1 MNSPLPTHGIPKT
14 ALDARGRLNEL
25 VEQGRK
31 RASPVVDRIMA
42 RVPDDALV
50 RADRMSFEAPGDYVT
65 ATVGEV
71 TWRLHR
77 NALDQLSGRVGLP
90 AGYVR
95 YLLDCDDPNGDDA
108 WRRELLETVLIEHA
122 RHSGSRFLIRSSE
135 GEARAVLSDKYR
147 RLDSRPLL
155 DAFVGA
161 CMEVGAVPFEGM
173 SSDLSASVRVVLPE
187 VFEPVPGEALV
198 LGLSWSNSDYG
209 TRAYSLST
217 FVLRLVCLNGM
228 VGSNRLKQVHL
239 GGRLPEHLEFSEK
252 TYELDTSTMVSATR
266 DVVTASLG
274 RTAVEEQLATVRAAH
289 SAEVD
294 WSSAWRRLSRE
305 LNKQEQKS
313 VKDAFDGPDVL
324 HLPVGR
330 TPWRLSNC
338 LSWLANSSA
347 DPERKLDLQRLAGAV
362 LPEAV

>member
-1 MNSPLPTHGIPKT
+1 MNSAVVTHGIPNA

-25 VEQGRK
+25 VEQGLR
-31 RASPVVDRIMA
+31 RAAPIVERIMA
-42 RVPDDALV
+42 GVPDDTLV

-65 ATVGEV
+65 ATAGES

-90 AGYVR
+90 TGYVHF
-95 YLLDCDDPNGDDA
+95 LLACDDPNGDDA
-108 WRRELLETVLIEHA
+108 WRRELLETVLHEHV
-122 RHSGSRFLIRSSE
+122 RHSGSRFLIRSYE
-135 GEARAVLSDKYR
+135 DEARAVLSDKYR

-161 CMEVGAVPFEGM
+161 CNELGAVPFEGLE
-173 SSDLSASVRVVLPE
+173 SDLSASVRVVRPE

-198 LGLSWSNSDYG
+198 FGLAWSNSDYG

-274 RTAVEEQLATVRAAH
+274 RKAIEEQLESVKAAH
-289 SAEVD
+289 SSEVD
-294 WSSAWRRLSRE
+294 WSSAWRRISRE
-305 LNKQEQKS
+305 LSKQEQKA
-313 VKDAFDGPDVL
+313 VKEAFDGPDVL
-324 HLPVGR
+324 HLPPGKS
-330 TPWRLSNC
+330 PWRLSNC
-338 LSWLANSSA
+338 LSWLANSA
-347 DPERKLDLQRLAGAV
+347 GDPERKLDLQRLAGAV
-362 LPEAV
+362 LPESA